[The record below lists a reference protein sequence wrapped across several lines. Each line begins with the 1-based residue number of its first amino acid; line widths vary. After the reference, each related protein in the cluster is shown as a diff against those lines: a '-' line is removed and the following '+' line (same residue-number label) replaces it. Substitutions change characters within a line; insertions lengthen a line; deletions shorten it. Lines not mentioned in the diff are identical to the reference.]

1 MDFCCTI
8 TAYIKGGMPMVERR
22 KHTQSVTSFA
32 TLTLIALLF
41 PNTALAFS
49 YGGSGTGIPIYVITV
64 SLFLVLLGSALH
76 KKIIDAYE
84 AALIVGLI
92 LFFVFAY
99 FYDNTLPQ
107 S

>member
-1 MDFCCTI
+1 
-8 TAYIKGGMPMVERR
+8 MVKRT
-22 KHTQSVTSFA
+22 KYSQSLTSFA
-32 TLTLIALLF
+32 ALTLIALLF
-41 PNTALAFS
+41 PNTALAFL
-49 YGGSGTGIPIYVITV
+49 YVGRPGTGVLDYVIIAMTC
-64 SLFLVLLGSALH
+64 LALLIAAIQ
-76 KKIIDAYE
+76 KKVIDAIE

>member
-1 MDFCCTI
+1 
-8 TAYIKGGMPMVERR
+8 MVKRT
-22 KHTQSVTSFA
+22 KYSQSLTSFA
-32 TLTLIALLF
+32 ALTSIALLF
-41 PNTALAFS
+41 PNTALALR
-49 YGGSGTGIPIYVITV
+49 YGGHATGVPTYVIIV

-76 KKIIDAYE
+76 KKVIDAYE
-84 AALIVGLI
+84 AALIVGLT